1 MIVILGNPP
10 DMLSVNFQSQ
20 IDVQFGIWG
29 QKPINEFDVMV
40 KSQMISSWPSV

>member
-10 DMLSVNFQSQ
+10 DTLSVNFQNQ

-29 QKPINEFDVMV
+29 PKTYELGLML
-40 KSQMISSWPSV
+40 W